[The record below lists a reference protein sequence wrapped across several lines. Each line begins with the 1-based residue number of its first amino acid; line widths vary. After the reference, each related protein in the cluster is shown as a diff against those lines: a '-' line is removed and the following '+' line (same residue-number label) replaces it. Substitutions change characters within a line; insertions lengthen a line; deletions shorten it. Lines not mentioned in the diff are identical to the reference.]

1 MSRWKASGLHFLLSV
16 AVAAAV
22 LTFMLLVWYPRPLFE
37 AAGGDRLIF
46 ILVAVD
52 VTLGPLITLIIFKAG
67 KKGLKFDL
75 AVIALLQVAALAYG
89 MHTVYLARPVYL
101 VFTKDRFDLV
111 SAKDLDP
118 EDLAKANRTEFGVLP
133 LGRPRYIA
141 AVSPSDPQA
150 RAKLLDAALQG
161 KDLQMHPQN
170 YVPYE
175 DEIGNALKRAQPLE
189 RLLNRHSGGEV
200 QRHLSAAGRTEE
212 SVRFLPLRGKQ
223 ADGAVL
229 LDARTGAPLD
239 IVLVDPW

>member
-1 MSRWKASGLHFLLSV
+1 MSRWKASGIHFLLSV
-16 AVAAAV
+16 AVASALLA
-22 LTFMLLVWYPRPLFE
+22 FMLTVWYFRPLFE

-75 AVIALLQVAALAYG
+75 AVIASLQLAALVYG
-89 MHTVYLARPVYL
+89 MHAVYLARPVYL

-111 SAKDLDP
+111 SAADLDAS
-118 EDLAKANRTEFGVLP
+118 DLEKAAHPEFGHLP

-141 AVSPSDPQA
+141 AVPPSDRDA
-150 RAKLLDAALQG
+150 RQKLLMASLQG
-161 KDLQMHPQN
+161 KDLQMHPQ
-170 YVPYE
+170 YWVPYE
-175 DEIGNALKRAQPLE
+175 QEIPNALARAHSLELILKREPESMRRALA
-189 RLLNRHSGGEV
+189 SI
-200 QRHLSAAGRTEE
+200 GRSQD
-212 SVRFLPLRGKQ
+212 SVKFLPLRGRQ

-229 LDARTGAPLD
+229 LDAKTGAPLD

>member
-1 MSRWKASGLHFLLSV
+1 
-16 AVAAAV
+16 
-22 LTFMLLVWYPRPLFE
+22 
-37 AAGGDRLIF
+37 
-46 ILVAVD
+46 
-52 VTLGPLITLIIFKAG
+52 
-67 KKGLKFDL
+67 
-75 AVIALLQVAALAYG
+75 
-89 MHTVYLARPVYL
+89 
-101 VFTKDRFDLV
+101 
-111 SAKDLDP
+111 
-118 EDLAKANRTEFGVLP
+118 
-133 LGRPRYIA
+133 
-141 AVSPSDPQA
+141 
-150 RAKLLDAALQG
+150 LQG
-161 KDLQMHPQN
+161 KDLQMHPQY

>member
-52 VTLGPLITLIIFKAG
+52 VTLGPLITLIIFKEG

-75 AVIALLQVAALAYG
+75 AFIATVQVAALAYG

-118 EDLAKANRTEFGVLP
+118 EDLGKAKRAEFGQLP

-141 AVSPSDPQA
+141 AVPPADAAA
-150 RAKLLDAALQG
+150 RSKLLDSALQG
-161 KDLQMHPQN
+161 KDLQMYPQY

-175 DEIGNALKRAQPLE
+175 DEVGNALKRALPLE
-189 RLLNRHSGGEV
+189 RLLRRDPAEV
-200 QRHLSAAGRTEE
+200 QRHLDADGRTQE
-212 SVRFLPLRGKQ
+212 SVRFLPMRGKQ

-229 LDARTGAPLD
+229 LDAKTGAPLD
-239 IVLVDPW
+239 ILLIDPW